1 MTASPQRRALA
12 AALDLRRRRRLA
24 KPGPV
29 LPDPKAI
36 VTPDAFS
43 VSPELLGTPLAT
55 PSRRLAALVL
65 DLVLI
70 GFLQLLGW
78 RFVLGGAALMLFLA
92 LVRPPAGAPPSRLR
106 RTAAG
111 CGGALV
117 LIGAVLVT
125 LLPTLLKLT
134 DKIVVSTPDG
144 SGPVIRIG
152 PPAGDT
158 TEAADTLGI
167 ADSLGIADAPENAD
181 ALEAADAPESADT
194 SGPADAPEAADAL
207 ETADTS
213 GTVDAPGST
222 DTQETADAAESAD
235 TLVAADAPGVESPAT
250 GLDAFA
256 ATFMRVADSIRIAD
270 SIATHA
276 DTTDIIDTTAES
288 REPRSGGT
296 AFDWIRDA
304 ADEAGLVFG
313 WGTVYITLFLALWDG
328 RTPGKRVLDL
338 QVVRVTGGPLG
349 LLMSFER
356 AGGYAAGLATGLL
369 GFARVWWD
377 PNRQA
382 IHDKI
387 AETVVIR
394 EKLAK
399 APGLGSARRRRD
411 IPTTTAAPARA
422 APSKPSNEPTE
433 DEPR

>member
-12 AALDLRRRRRLA
+12 AALDLRRRRRVG

-29 LPDPKAI
+29 LPDPKTI

-117 LIGAVLVT
+117 LVVAVLAT

-134 DKIVVSTPDG
+134 DRIVVSTPDG
-144 SGPVIRIG
+144 GPVIRIG

-158 TEAADTLGI
+158 AEAADTLGI
-167 ADSLGIADAPENAD
+167 ADSLGTADTP
-181 ALEAADAPESADT
+181 EAADAVVAADT
-194 SGPADAPEAADAL
+194 LGTADASQVADAPEAAD
-207 ETADTS
+207 
-213 GTVDAPGST
+213 TV
-222 DTQETADAAESAD
+222 
-235 TLVAADAPGVESPAT
+235 VAADAPGLESPAT

-256 ATFMRVADSIRIAD
+256 TTFRRVADSVRVADSIA
-270 SIATHA
+270 AHTAQA
-276 DTTDIIDTTAES
+276 DTADITTATAEG
-288 REPRSGGT
+288 RATRSGGT

-399 APGLGSARRRRD
+399 ASGLGSTGRRRD
-411 IPTTTAAPARA
+411 IPTTTATPARA
-422 APSKPSNEPTE
+422 TSSKQSNEPTE
-433 DEPR
+433 DEP

>member
-12 AALDLRRRRRLA
+12 AALDLRRRRRVG

-29 LPDPKAI
+29 LPDPKTI

-117 LIGAVLVT
+117 LVVAVLAT

-134 DKIVVSTPDG
+134 DRIVVSTPDG
-144 SGPVIRIG
+144 GPVIRIG

-158 TEAADTLGI
+158 AEAADTLGI
-167 ADSLGIADAPENAD
+167 ADSLGIADAPE
-181 ALEAADAPESADT
+181 AADA
-194 SGPADAPEAADAL
+194 
-207 ETADTS
+207 
-213 GTVDAPGST
+213 V
-222 DTQETADAAESAD
+222 
-235 TLVAADAPGVESPAT
+235 VATDAPGVESPAT

-256 ATFMRVADSIRIAD
+256 TTLRRVADSVRVADSIA
-270 SIATHA
+270 AHTAQA
-276 DTTDIIDTTAES
+276 DTADITTATAEG
-288 REPRSGGT
+288 RATGSGGT

-399 APGLGSARRRRD
+399 ASGLGSTGRRRD
-411 IPTTTAAPARA
+411 IPTTTATPARA
-422 APSKPSNEPTE
+422 TSSKQSNEPTE
-433 DEPR
+433 DEP